1 MKSLIALLFLPLTL
15 FVFCYFDLSPSLP
28 MGNATRA
35 SFVMENSLEGYDYI
49 QNGEQF
55 IIDVYSDIESFYAIR
70 SQDII
75 GFNLYFQTLDINDF
89 ANSVNG
95 QIFKRQSVE
104 GIEIYEGYTNCYKD
118 FRYVG
123 GQKINIQIAV
133 KEKEVIVGFPLILTG
148 F

>member
-1 MKSLIALLFLPLTL
+1 
-15 FVFCYFDLSPSLP
+15 
-28 MGNATRA
+28 
-35 SFVMENSLEGYDYI
+35 MEERLEGYDYI

-55 IIDVYSDIESFYAIR
+55 IIEVYSDIESFYAMR

-75 GFNLYFQTLDINDF
+75 GFNLYFQSLDINDF
-89 ANSVNG
+89 AKSVNG

-104 GIEIYEGYTNCYKD
+104 GIEIYEGYTNSYKD

-148 F
+148 FWLKAC